1 MNTFIHSRSFLE
13 NHTRLQTKMGEVYTR
28 FQAKTAQKPYP
39 FGTAHTYMA
48 SIREYPRRGGGR
60 TTKEQLPVCNLQCQ
74 KQTLLNQLYTVT
86 PSKPYATANQ
96 M

>member
-28 FQAKTAQKPYP
+28 FQAKTAQKPYS

-48 SIREYPRRGGGR
+48 SIREYPRGGGRR

-74 KQTLLNQLYTVT
+74 KQTLLNQ
-86 PSKPYATANQ
+86 PYRNAL
-96 M
+96 